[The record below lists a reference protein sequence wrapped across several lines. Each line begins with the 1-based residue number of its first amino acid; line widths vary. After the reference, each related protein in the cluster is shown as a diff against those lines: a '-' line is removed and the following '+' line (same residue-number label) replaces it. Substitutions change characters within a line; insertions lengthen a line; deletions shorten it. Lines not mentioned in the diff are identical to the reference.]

1 MSASPPLA
9 LRPADPD
16 APEVLA
22 CLSAYA
28 AFLKQYLPEEGP
40 DPVPLPMPDAED
52 YRPPRG
58 VILLA
63 LSGNAPLGCVALH
76 RLAPGLGEV
85 KRLWVMPQARG
96 QGLARRLMQAIED
109 EARALGLTRL
119 NLDTHERLTG
129 AIALYRKTGWTD
141 APPYSGYPAT
151 HWFTKPL

>member
-1 MSASPPLA
+1 MPDLPSPT

-22 CLSAYA
+22 CLRAYA
-28 AFLKQYLPEEGP
+28 AFLRQYLPEEGP
-40 DPVPLPMPDAED
+40 DPVPLPMPDAAD

-58 VILLA
+58 VILVA
-63 LSGNAPLGCVALH
+63 MAGPDPLGCVALH
-76 RLAPGLGEV
+76 RLAPDLGEV

-96 QGLARRLMQAIED
+96 QGLARRLMLAIED
-109 EARALGLTRL
+109 AARAMGLSRL

-151 HWFTKPL
+151 HWFTKTL